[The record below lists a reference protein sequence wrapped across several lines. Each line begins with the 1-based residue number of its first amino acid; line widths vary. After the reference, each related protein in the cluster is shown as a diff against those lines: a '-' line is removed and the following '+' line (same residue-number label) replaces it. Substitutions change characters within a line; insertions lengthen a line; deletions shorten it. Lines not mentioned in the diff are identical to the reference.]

1 MLSLMNV
8 QCPHCHAQGHIITPP
23 PGSIIVGPCPECQE
37 MVVVFGGRVL
47 PLDKQIMLHGNVE
60 ARKEHLLEVIGVFID
75 AKIDQL
81 LSSQRPADAEGEE
94 ADEPAEAFSPHPD
107 PHSALGERH
116 KKRVAPI
123 SAEEYAVFVKKEL
136 HLLDNP
142 QAFRAIFD

>member
-1 MLSLMNV
+1 
-8 QCPHCHAQGHIITPP
+8 
-23 PGSIIVGPCPECQE
+23 

-81 LSSQRPADAEGEE
+81 LTAPPPAAVDGEAPE
-94 ADEPAEAFSPHPD
+94 EPAEAFAPHPH
-107 PHSALGERH
+107 PHEALGERH
-116 KKRVAPI
+116 PKHAAPI
-123 SAEEYAVFVKKEL
+123 SAEEYAIFVKKEL

>member
-81 LSSQRPADAEGEE
+81 LTAPPPAAVDGEAPE
-94 ADEPAEAFSPHPD
+94 EPAEAFAPHPH
-107 PHSALGERH
+107 PHEALGERH
-116 KKRVAPI
+116 PKHAAPI
-123 SAEEYAVFVKKEL
+123 SAEEYAIFVKKEL